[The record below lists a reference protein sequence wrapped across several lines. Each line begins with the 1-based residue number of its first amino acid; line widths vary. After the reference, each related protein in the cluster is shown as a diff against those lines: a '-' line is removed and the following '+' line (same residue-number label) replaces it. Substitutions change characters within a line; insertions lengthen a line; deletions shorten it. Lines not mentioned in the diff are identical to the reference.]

1 MDRKGEYLGNYRKIL
16 MYETDKKYFSEGKE
30 RFVLNLKNLEG
41 ESFKV
46 GGVDAVHGGHLHG
59 H

>member
-1 MDRKGEYLGNYRKIL
+1 MGNYRKIL